1 MSRTNIRL
9 GSTYR
14 ISVPFYALS
23 DGTTLTDL
31 DALPTLQVYASDGTT
46 ATGSPVTCTKA
57 STGVYY
63 GDMEFNTTDFAV
75 GIYIWKMYGLS
86 GGNDV
91 NQTGEISISH
101 VV

>member
-1 MSRTNIRL
+1 MSAMNVRL

-14 ISVPFYALS
+14 ITVPFYAFT

-31 DALPTLQVYASDGTT
+31 DALPTLQVYASNGTT
-46 ATGSPVTCTKA
+46 AVGSAVTCTKL
-57 STGVYY
+57 STGIYY

-91 NQTGEISISH
+91 NQTGEVHTNH
-101 VV
+101 VI